1 MDFTSSVDH
10 CLRVAG
16 DLPLPSSVLALIAT
30 ESAGWE
36 ADKAA
41 AGVQGSDGVEARA
54 SLLAGGQARVAAVE
68 AAIRAG

>member
-1 MDFTSSVDH
+1 M
-10 CLRVAG
+10 
-16 DLPLPSSVLALIAT
+16 IAT